1 LDAEFNE
8 ELSIYGNRKGTLKYP
23 LDKPIP
29 LNAISKIVTFRVK
42 GRRNRLTKNS
52 LPIISLLTANAISL
66 VGNVLSAIAIPW
78 FVLQTTG
85 SATQTGITGFF
96 TVLPVVLAGFLGGT
110 LVDRLG
116 YKRTSIIADLASGFT
131 VALIPLLYF
140 TIGLE
145 FWQLMVLVFL
155 GALLDAPGSTARNA
169 LVPELAELAKIPLER
184 ATSLIHII
192 ERSARLIGAPLSGL
206 LIAWVGTENVLWLNA
221 LSFFISA
228 GIIGIAIKIHEPAHT
243 IEEKAHRG
251 KYTEELRE
259 GLRFIYNDKL
269 MLAIVIMI
277 MLTNFMDAIFSGVVQ
292 PVFVKQVYGQAL
304 DLGLLIAA
312 NGGGAVIGAVLFSGF
327 GPRLPRHAV
336 FVFGFV
342 LTSLRFFLYATFP
355 PLWVAILFVA
365 ISSIGAGPLNP
376 IIGAVEFERIPKS
389 MRGRVGGAIGAGA
402 WSAMPLGMLV
412 GGVLTEELGVRPML
426 VGLGV
431 IYFITTLSMAFIPAM
446 KEMNR
451 RKPVV

>member
-1 LDAEFNE
+1 MV
-8 ELSIYGNRKGTLKYP
+8 R
-23 LDKPIP
+23 
-29 LNAISKIVTFRVK
+29 
-42 GRRNRLTKNS
+42 KNS
-52 LPIISLLTANAISL
+52 FPLISLLTANAISL

-96 TVLPVVLAGFLGGT
+96 TILPVVLAGLFGGT

-116 YKRTSIIADLASGFT
+116 YKRTSIIADIASGVT
-131 VALIPLLYF
+131 TALIPLLYF

-145 FWQLMVLVFL
+145 FWPLMALVFL

-169 LVPELAELAKIPLER
+169 LLPELAELAQMPIER

-192 ERSARLIGAPLSGL
+192 ERGSRLIGAPLGGL
-206 LIAWVGTENVLWLNA
+206 LIALMGTENVLWLDA
-221 LSFFISA
+221 ASFFISA
-228 GIIGIAIKIHEPAHT
+228 GIIAVTIKIHQPMQA
-243 IEEKAHRG
+243 EEEQKSG
-251 KYTEELRE
+251 NYFGELQE

-277 MLTNFMDAIFSGVVQ
+277 MVTNFMDAVFSGVVQ
-292 PVFVKQVYGQAL
+292 PVFVKQVYGEAL

-312 NGGGAVIGAVLFSGF
+312 NGGGAVIGALIFSAI
-327 GPRLPRHAV
+327 GPRLPRHTV

-342 LTSLRFFLYATFP
+342 LTSLRFFLYAIYP
-355 PLWVAILFVA
+355 PLWVTLIFVVFF
-365 ISSIGAGPLNP
+365 SIGAGPLNP
-376 IIGAVEFERIPKS
+376 ILGAVEFERIPKN
-389 MRGRVGGAIGAGA
+389 MRGRVGGAISAGA

-412 GGVLTEELGVRPML
+412 GGLLTEQLGVHPML
-426 VGLGV
+426 LGLGV

-451 RKPVV
+451 KEPVNQVIAETQ